1 MKENLSLLYR
11 GKPFL
16 NAEAM
21 KSLYFSFF
29 HSYLR
34 YENIAWCSTSMA
46 KLKKIFSKQKR
57 AIKAMLMTP
66 LDYKNLKSEEIM
78 DKLVILNIYELNLY
92 HSVNLMFREKIR
104 PYQKY
109 FGQNFK

>member
-1 MKENLSLLYR
+1 
-11 GKPFL
+11 
-16 NAEAM
+16 
-21 KSLYFSFF
+21 
-29 HSYLR
+29 
-34 YENIAWCSTSMA
+34 MA

-92 HSVNLMFREKIR
+92 HSVNLMFREKIT
-104 PYQKY
+104 P
-109 FGQNFK
+109 